1 MEWTT
6 RKLCYPEGD
15 EREIEFTP
23 PFNVLLD
30 LNGTPLRLPIRSE
43 KTLAYRVYSVR
54 KQEGRGETIIRY
66 FLELVPAY
74 ELRGYVR

>member
-30 LNGTPLRLPIRSE
+30 LNGTPLRLPLPSE

-54 KQEGRGETIIRY
+54 KHEGRGETVIQY
-66 FLELVPAY
+66 LLELVPAH
-74 ELRGYVR
+74 ELRGFVR

>member
-6 RKLCYPEGD
+6 RRLCYPEGD
-15 EREIEFTP
+15 EREIDFAP

-30 LNGTPLRLPIRSE
+30 LNGQALPLPLRSE

-54 KQEGRGETIIRY
+54 KKEGRGETIIQY
-66 FLELVPAY
+66 FLELVPAF
-74 ELRGYVR
+74 ELRGFVR